1 MIFINIYERGGNL
14 QMANMLYSLS
24 NEITSIFSKQ
34 YIDKIALKTKFV
46 RRKSALD
53 AEKFISMCVF
63 LNNDICKD
71 SLQDLVEKLNFHEGI
86 SISSQALDQ
95 RFNDYA
101 VDFMKHVFNDTLRMQ
116 NKVLS
121 SNGKLY
127 GINFFERILITDS
140 TSFSLP
146 KEYREIYNGN
156 NSPGTESL
164 IKIQLQFD
172 LMTGEFIENK
182 ITHGNASDAGHNFY
196 LKSYVKAKDLHIKDL
211 GYYETHDLKNINK
224 KQAYYLTR
232 CKVNTKIY
240 IKKNGITLEE
250 FNVYKASRGLAEGD
264 FMELPEVYTGKNQE
278 LKSRLI
284 IYKLTE
290 DEKIKKIASEKKK
303 DKKKAKTLDLENE
316 KYSINMLL
324 TNVPAKI
331 IPKEIAYEMYS
342 LRWQVEIMFKVW
354 KSVFNV
360 DLSKKVKIQRFQCSL
375 YGKLMAILLGS
386 TIVYTSKKKQI

>member
-1 MIFINIYERGGNL
+1 M
-14 QMANMLYSLS
+14 
-24 NEITSIFSKQ
+24 
-34 YIDKIALKTKFV
+34 LKTKFV

-303 DKKKAKTLDLENE
+303 DKKKAKTLDPENE

>member
-1 MIFINIYERGGNL
+1 MIYINIYERGGNL
-14 QMANMLYSLS
+14 QMGNMLYSLS

-116 NKVLS
+116 NRVLS

-127 GINFFERILITDS
+127 GIDFFERILITDS

-211 GYYETHDLKNINK
+211 GYYETHDLKIINK

-232 CKVNTKIY
+232 CKVNTRIY
-240 IKKNGITLEE
+240 IKEDDSTLKE
-250 FNVYKASRGLAEGD
+250 FNVYKASQDLAEGD
-264 FMELPEVYTGKNQE
+264 FMELSEVYTGKNQD

-290 DEKIKKIASEKKK
+290 EEKIKKIASEKKK
-303 DKKKAKTLDLENE
+303 DKKKAKTLDPENE

-331 IPKEIAYEMYS
+331 IPKEIAYEIYS

-360 DLSKKVKIQRFQCSL
+360 ELSKKVKIQRFQCSL
-375 YGKLMAILLGS
+375 YGKLIAILLGS
-386 TIVYTSKKKQI
+386 TIVYTSKKKRI